1 MLVFPAGVPVF
12 VVMAAL
18 YIRHKMQSPRKER
31 LHALAKLCR
40 AAAGEAGAQVLWISE
55 KTGVEFSGGALIVYP
70 PMGADRNDGLAILA
84 SVGEYD
90 MLVTGD
96 CDMRSE
102 QALLEQYSLPQV
114 ELLVAGH
121 HGAAESTSQALLRW
135 VQPETVVISVGA
147 ENHYGH
153 PDQET
158 LARIEAAGAAVFRTD
173 QDGTLFFRR

>member
-1 MLVFPAGVPVF
+1 
-12 VVMAAL
+12 
-18 YIRHKMQSPRKER
+18 
-31 LHALAKLCR
+31 
-40 AAAGEAGAQVLWISE
+40 
-55 KTGVEFSGGALIVYP
+55 
-70 PMGADRNDGLAILA
+70 
-84 SVGEYD
+84 

-158 LARIEAAGAAVFRTD
+158 LARIEAAGGAVFRTD